1 MVHQY
6 QLNGFNI
13 VLDTCSGSVHAVDPV
28 AYDAISLYETHSTQE
43 ILDQLLEQYAGQTDV
58 TEDDLRQ
65 CLEDIEGLKQAG
77 KLFSPDHFAPMAG
90 EAEAALRQRVV
101 KALCLPCGPTCSLNC
116 SYCFASQGKYHGDRA
131 LMSFEVGKQALDF
144 LIANSGSRRNLEVDF
159 FGGEPLM
166 NWQVVKDL
174 VAYARTQEEPHGKH
188 FRFTLTTNWDAHRRG
203 RHRLCQPGN
212 G

>member
-65 CLEDIEGLKQAG
+65 CLEDIERLKQAG
-77 KLFSPDHFAPMAG
+77 KLFSPDHFAPHG
-90 EAEAALRQRVV
+90 RGAEAALRQRGEGPVP
-101 KALCLPCGPTCSLNC
+101 PCGPHL
-116 SYCFASQGKYHGDRA
+116 QPELLLLLR
-131 LMSFEVGKQALDF
+131 Q
-144 LIANSGSRRNLEVDF
+144 SGEIPWRSC
-159 FGGEPLM
+159 
-166 NWQVVKDL
+166 
-174 VAYARTQEEPHGKH
+174 PHV
-188 FRFTLTTNWDAHRRG
+188 L
-203 RHRLCQPGN
+203 
-212 G
+212 